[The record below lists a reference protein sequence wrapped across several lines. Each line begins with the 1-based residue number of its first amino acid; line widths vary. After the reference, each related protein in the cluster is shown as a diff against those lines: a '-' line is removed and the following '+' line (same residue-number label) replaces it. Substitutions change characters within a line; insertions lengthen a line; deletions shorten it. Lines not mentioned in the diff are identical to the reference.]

1 MWEKYGILEEMKC
14 YINHKFTT
22 IAWGLVFI
30 IILFCGCSNMIEKLR
45 LLTGDNIDIYI
56 SYYDRPITEFELGL
70 GKNTGFYF
78 IFVDRETK
86 ELVNNYSMI
95 KSIEWHLPASD
106 DYINFSTNSNKLTLF
121 LVGHQVSDKQNPY
134 EISVTVNGKKSYPC
148 FVSVANYYTAATEEE
163 LQGILNDVPNSS
175 INEIHITGDTLLSS
189 SNSLIQIAQQLPG
202 DRSYKYT
209 LDLSEATN
217 IDLSTDNELVRP
229 NSSIEKVILPEELTE
244 IGQNAFWG
252 FEALVEITIPPKVMK
267 IGKNAFGSS
276 GLTEIAI
283 PASVMTI
290 DELAFS
296 LCQNLK
302 KITFEPRTDTI
313 NIAAGVFRGSGLTEI
328 VIPASVVSIG
338 ENAFSLCSKLKKIA
352 FEPRDKELNIAAGA
366 FASCTSLSEVIIDQ
380 EDITLIKGDGANNIL
395 SHVPQP

>member
-1 MWEKYGILEEMKC
+1 MKC

-22 IAWGLVFI
+22 IAWGLVII
-30 IILFCGCSNMIEKLR
+30 IILFCGCSNMIERLR

-70 GKNTGFYF
+70 GNNTGFYF

-106 DYINFSTNSNKLTLF
+106 NYINFSTNSNKLTLF
-121 LVGHQVSDKQNPY
+121 LVGKKASDKQNPY

-163 LQGILNDVPNSS
+163 LQGILSDVPNSS

-189 SNSLIQIAQQLPG
+189 PNSLIQIAQQLPG

-217 IDLSTDNELVRP
+217 IDLSTDFGNYPSDIEFF
-229 NSSIEKVILPEELTE
+229 NSSVGEIILPEGLTT
-244 IGQNAFWG
+244 IGENAFWG
-252 FEALVEITIPPKVMK
+252 FTALERINIPSTVETIGNGALSGTKIREIVIPGSVRSIGNGAFDRCLQLSSISFENSSGGLKLGDDVFASCNSLAEITIPARITHLGDRSFFRCEKL
-267 IGKNAFGSS
+267 S
-276 GLTEIAI
+276 
-283 PASVMTI
+283 
-290 DELAFS
+290 
-296 LCQNLK
+296 
-302 KITFEPRTDTI
+302 KITFESRESPI
-313 NIAAGVFRGSGLTEI
+313 FV
-328 VIPASVVSIG
+328 G
-338 ENAFSLCSKLKKIA
+338 ERA
-352 FEPRDKELNIAAGA
+352 FEKCP
-366 FASCTSLSEVIIDQ
+366 LSEVIIDK
-380 EDITLIKGDGANNIL
+380 EDVGLITGAGADNLKKYIKD
-395 SHVPQP
+395 PTTP

>member
-1 MWEKYGILEEMKC
+1 MKC

-22 IAWGLVFI
+22 IAWGLVII
-30 IILFCGCSNMIEKLR
+30 IILFCGCSNMIERLR

-70 GKNTGFYF
+70 GNNTGFYF

-106 DYINFSTNSNKLTLF
+106 NYIKFSTNSNKLTLF
-121 LVGHQVSDKQNPY
+121 LVGKEASDKQNPY

-148 FVSVANYYTAATEEE
+148 FVSVANYYTVATEEE
-163 LQGILNDVPNSS
+163 LQGILRDDVPNSS

-189 SNSLIQIAQQLPG
+189 PNSLIQIAQQLPD

-217 IDLSTDNELVRP
+217 IDLSTDSGNYPSGIEIF
-229 NSSIEKVILPEELTE
+229 NSSVGEIILPEGLTT
-244 IGQNAFWG
+244 IGENAFWG
-252 FEALVEITIPPKVMK
+252 FKALAEITIPSKVTT
-267 IGKNAFGSS
+267 IGKSAFGGS
-276 GLTEIAI
+276 GIREIII
-283 PASVMTI
+283 PASVTSI
-290 DELAFS
+290 DENAFS
-296 LCQNLK
+296 PCSELK
-302 KITFEPRTDTI
+302 KITFEPR
-313 NIAAGVFRGSGLTEI
+313 
-328 VIPASVVSIG
+328 
-338 ENAFSLCSKLKKIA
+338 
-352 FEPRDKELNIAAGA
+352 DKDLNIALGA
-366 FASCTSLSEVIIDQ
+366 FALCTSLSEVIISDSNK
-380 EDITLIKGDGANNIL
+380 ITGEGANNIL

>member
-1 MWEKYGILEEMKC
+1 MKC

-30 IILFCGCSNMIEKLR
+30 IILFCGCSNMIERLR

-70 GKNTGFYF
+70 GNNTGFYF

-106 DYINFSTNSNKLTLF
+106 NYINFSTNSNKLTLF
-121 LVGHQVSDKQNPY
+121 LVGKKASDKQNPY

-163 LQGILNDVPNSS
+163 LQGILSDVPNSS

-189 SNSLIQIAQQLPG
+189 PNSLIQIAQQLPG

-217 IDLSTDNELVRP
+217 IDLSTDFGNYPSDIEFF
-229 NSSIEKVILPEELTE
+229 NSSVEEIILPEGLTT
-244 IGQNAFWG
+244 IGENAFWG
-252 FEALVEITIPPKVMK
+252 FEALAEITIPPKVTT
-267 IGKNAFGSS
+267 IGKGAFGSS
-276 GLTEIAI
+276 GI
-283 PASVMTI
+283 V
-290 DELAFS
+290 
-296 LCQNLK
+296 
-302 KITFEPRTDTI
+302 
-313 NIAAGVFRGSGLTEI
+313 EI
-328 VIPASVVSIG
+328 VIPASVESIG
-338 ENAFSLCSKLKKIA
+338 ENAFSLCSKLKKIT
-352 FEPRDKELNIAAGA
+352 FEPRDKDLNIASGA
-366 FASCTSLSEVIIDQ
+366 FALCTSLSEVIIDK
-380 EDITLIKGDGANNIL
+380 EDVGLITGADNLKKYIKDQTT
-395 SHVPQP
+395 P